1 MDINASFPSHFLKA
15 KVNCKQDDIIKIL
28 DEGVVDTDA
37 QGKLKLTLKVSINGE
52 EKLFGCN
59 ATNRKLL
66 TRLYGSNTKNWV
78 GKELMINIVKVN
90 NPATGQ
96 LTDSIALSHGEN
108 F

>member
-1 MDINASFPSHFLKA
+1 MDINASFPSRFLKA
-15 KVNCKQDDIIKIL
+15 KVNCKQDDVIKIL
-28 DEGVVDTDA
+28 DEGVAETGTD
-37 QGKLKLTLKVSINGE
+37 GKTKLTLKVEINGE

-66 TRLYGSNTKNWV
+66 TRLYGSESKNWV
-78 GKELMINIVKVN
+78 GKELIVNIVKVN
-90 NPATGQ
+90 NPATGA